1 MIKLNKIKKPTTIF
15 AEVIEDGA
23 LTQFCNVM
31 EHPAMTRGALMP
43 DVHQGYTMPIGGVV
57 ESKGMVFPSFV
68 GYDIGCGVC
77 ALPLGVSV
85 GDVKHKAHRIYEM
98 IKRNIPV
105 GFNKHKSPV
114 EEADSAYFGT
124 GVGCTDQMV
133 EIYNQKQ
140 GDLQI
145 GTLGGGNHFIEIGYD
160 EYNQVWVIIHSGSRG
175 VGHGCATHYMKK
187 ASPTGKASEGC
198 FGFDVESQD
207 GKDYIKDMNFCLEY
221 ALLNRKVMLRLVVDS
236 IRQLGI
242 ECFGVWDRMINRNH
256 NHATSTDGVHW
267 IHRKGATH
275 AEKGMMGVI
284 PGNMRDGSFI
294 VKGLGNED
302 SLCSSSHGAGRVL
315 GRRKA
320 KETLSL
326 DEFTDTME
334 GVVANVDSGTL
345 DESPMAYKDIFEVM
359 RIQEGLGVVETVAHV
374 KPILNVKG

>member
-1 MIKLNKIKKPTTIF
+1 MIKLNKLDKPNTIF

-23 LTQFCNVM
+23 LTQFIEVM
-31 EHPAMTRGALMP
+31 EHPSITRGALMP
-43 DVHQGYTMPIGGVV
+43 DAHLGYTLPIGGVV
-57 ESKGMVFPSFV
+57 EAKGMVFPSFV

-77 ALPLGVSV
+77 ALPLNVRV
-85 GDVKHKAHRIYEM
+85 GDIHFKAHRIYEM

-105 GFNKHKSPV
+105 GFNKHKTAV
-114 EEADSAYFGT
+114 EEACVVNTSDCSLN
-124 GVGCTDQMV
+124 MSK
-133 EIYNQKQ
+133 IYYEKN
-140 GDLQI
+140 GHLQV

-160 EYNQVWVIIHSGSRG
+160 EYEQVWAIIHSGSRG

-198 FGFDVESQD
+198 YGFHVLSQN
-207 GKDYIKDMNFCLEY
+207 GADYIKDMNWCLEF
-221 ALLNRKVMLRLVVDS
+221 ALLNRRVMLSLVVKA

-242 ECFGVWDRMINRNH
+242 ECTGDYTRMINRNH
-256 NHATSTDGVHW
+256 NHATSVDGVHW

-294 VKGLGNED
+294 VRGLGNED

-320 KETLSL
+320 KETLHL
-326 DEFTDTME
+326 DEFKDTMV
-334 GVVANVDSGTL
+334 GIIANVDSGTL
-345 DESPMAYKDIFEVM
+345 DESPMAYKDIFDVM
-359 RIQEGLGVVETVAHV
+359 RLQEGLVETITHV